1 MSDSDKRPVK
11 VRIAPSPTGD
21 PHVGTAYI
29 GLFNK
34 VFALANGGQFV
45 LRIEDTD
52 QSRSTK
58 QAEQAIFDSLHWAGI
73 DWDEGPDK
81 GGPNGPYRQ
90 SERLDI
96 YRAHVDKLIAD
107 DKAYR
112 CTCTTERLAEVRA
125 QRRANKES
133 AVGYDGHCRDR
144 QDEVAQEIADGAAH
158 VVRLRVPQDGQ
169 TVLQDALRGDI
180 SFENSQ
186 IDDQVLF
193 KSDGFP
199 TYHLANVVDDHL
211 MGISHVIRGEEWIT
225 SGPKHVLLYQAF
237 GWDLPVF
244 AHLPLLR
251 NADKSKVSK
260 RKNPV
265 SLVWYQEAGILP
277 QALLNYLGM
286 MGWTMPDGEELFSV
300 EDMVN
305 NFKLSDIHLGGPVF
319 DLKKLTWLNGKYL
332 REKTDDA
339 QLVEMLQQR
348 VLGRDYLAQIVPLVK
363 ARIDKLEDFIP
374 YAAFFF
380 SGSLE
385 YKLEELVPKKHD
397 MSQAADILDELAEKI
412 DVQQDWSVDA
422 IEEMLNIYC
431 EKSERKSRDVF
442 MPVRVAVTG
451 KKATPP
457 LFETMQV
464 LGRERCRRRMR
475 EAGKQLREESKI
487 QAQAQAR
494 AEKKA
499 KKAAKHAEKQAAKQ
513 SVQGAEH
520 SPEKSE
526 L

>member
-1 MSDSDKRPVK
+1 MSDKETRPVK

-58 QAEQAIFDSLHWAGI
+58 QAEQAIFNSLRWAGI
-73 DWDEGPDK
+73 EWDEGPDK

-96 YRAHVDKLIAD
+96 YRRHVDKLLAD
-107 DKAYR
+107 GKAYR
-112 CTCTTERLAEVRA
+112 CTCSSERLAEVRA

-133 AVGYDGHCRDR
+133 AVGYDGYCRDR
-144 QDEVAQEIADGAAH
+144 QDEVAQEISAGAAH
-158 VVRLRVPQDGQ
+158 VVRLKVPQDGQ
-169 TVLQDALRGDI
+169 TVLLDALRGEI

-211 MGISHVIRGEEWIT
+211 MQITHVIRGEEWIT
-225 SGPKHVLLYQAF
+225 SGPKHVLLYEAF

-265 SLVWYQEAGILP
+265 SLVWYEEAGILP

-286 MGWTMPDGEELFSV
+286 MGWTMPDGEELFSL
-300 EDMVN
+300 EDMVK
-305 NFKLSDIHLGGPVF
+305 NFKLADIHLGGPVF
-319 DLKKLTWLNGKYL
+319 DLQKLTWLNGKYL
-332 REKTDDA
+332 REKISDTQFVD
-339 QLVEMLQQR
+339 MLQQR
-348 VLGRDYLAQIVPLVK
+348 VLTPEYLAQIVPLVK
-363 ARIDKLEDFIP
+363 ARVDKLEDFIP
-374 YAAFFF
+374 YASFFF
-380 SGSLE
+380 AGSLD
-385 YKLEELVPKKHD
+385 YRLEDLLPKKHD
-397 MSQAADILDELAEKI
+397 MSQAAEILEDVAELVDA
-412 DVQQDWSVDA
+412 QQDWSVAA
-422 IEEMLNIYC
+422 IEEMLNNYC
-431 EKSERKSRDVF
+431 EKSARKSRDVF

-475 EAGKQLREESKI
+475 EAGKQLRDEFK
-487 QAQAQAR
+487 AQAQALAR
-494 AEKKA
+494 AAKKA
-499 KKAAKHAEKQAAKQ
+499 KKAAK
-513 SVQGAEH
+513 
-520 SPEKSE
+520 KSDS
-526 L
+526 